1 MLRLPDRY
9 LSRLAS
15 FPFFKELEDMSWTIK
30 GLGKPFDLIIPQGS
44 ASLIIGEC
52 GTGKTT
58 LGIQFLVDGAKND
71 ERGLLILGEQSERDS
86 LRFFKHLNLETYI
99 KENKIVILDAS
110 KSKLAVT
117 EAIPSESI
125 VKSLRAEFNSTLVR
139 VFEEIE
145 KKGVKRLVIDSL
157 QSFLI
162 LTTGDPNILTPR
174 TFSPIRGHI
183 FKIMELCRLYGVT
196 SLFISEGLNIG
207 RAPLGFEE
215 YIADS
220 VLVLSKRRLNN
231 RKIREITFDK
241 IRGVRISQDTFLATM
256 EGGRFRAFPPHRKRL
271 PPILL
276 QPEPVPD
283 PSKDYISTG
292 IDDLDLILDGG
303 FEKGSWNLIEVAH
316 GVGTIF
322 EITLPLLTNHLNL
335 GRGVIMV
342 VPEGLS
348 VESLRRVEEHF
359 VGKKRFEKQCTFFE
373 RAPPENIQHVEALVD
388 NGENAFQMIRSARE
402 KLCQNYGTPV
412 LTFLG
417 LGTLEHTYDFDL
429 LVTEIGKTVAD
440 SRTMGDVMV
449 ALTKE
454 GQRCTA
460 TVSYMATTH
469 WKLETINKALTMHG
483 IIPQTEYYAVE
494 MDISKGYVRPQLIP
508 VV

>member
-1 MLRLPDRY
+1 
-9 LSRLAS
+9 
-15 FPFFKELEDMSWTIK
+15 MSWSIK
-30 GLGKPFDLIIPQGS
+30 GLGRPFDLIIPQGS
-44 ASLIIGEC
+44 ASLIVGEC

-58 LGIQFLVDGAKND
+58 LGIQFLVDGAKSG

-86 LRFFKHLNLETYI
+86 RRFFRHLNLETYI
-99 KENKIVILDAS
+99 EDNKIVILDAT

-117 EAIPSESI
+117 DAIPTASLI
-125 VKSLRAEFNSTLVR
+125 KSLRAEFNSTLVR

-145 KKGVKRLVIDSL
+145 RKGVKRLVIDSL

-162 LTTGDPNILTPR
+162 LTTGDPNILAPK

-183 FKIMELCRLYGVT
+183 FKIVELCRMYGVST
-196 SLFISEGLNIG
+196 LFISEGSNVG

-220 VLVLSKRRLNN
+220 VLVLSKGRLNN
-231 RKIREITFDK
+231 RKIREITFEK

-256 EGGRFRAFPPHRKRL
+256 EGGRLRAFPPHYKRL

-292 IDDLDLILDGG
+292 IEDLDLILDGG

-316 GVGTIF
+316 GVGTID

-335 GRGVIMV
+335 GRGVVMV
-342 VPEGLS
+342 VPEGSS

-359 VGKKRFEKQCTFFE
+359 VGKERFEEQCIFFE
-373 RAPPENIQHVEALVD
+373 RSPPEDILHVEALVD
-388 NGENAFQMIRSARE
+388 NGANAFQMIRSARKE
-402 KLCQNYGTPV
+402 LRQKYGTPV

-417 LGTLEHTYDFDL
+417 LGTLEHAFDFDI

-440 SRTMGDVMV
+440 SRTMGDVTV
-449 ALTKE
+449 ALAKE

-494 MDISKGYVRPQLIP
+494 IDISKGYVRPRLIP

>member
-1 MLRLPDRY
+1 
-9 LSRLAS
+9 
-15 FPFFKELEDMSWTIK
+15 MSWTIE
-30 GLGKPFDLIIPQGS
+30 GLGRPFDLIIPQGS
-44 ASLIIGEC
+44 ASLIVGEC

-58 LGIQFLVDGAKND
+58 LGIQYLVDGAKNG

-99 KENKIVILDAS
+99 EDDKIVILDAT
-110 KSKLAVT
+110 KSKLAVA
-117 EAIPSESI
+117 EAIPTASL

-145 KKGVKRLVIDSL
+145 KRGAKRLVIDSL

-162 LTTGDPNILTPR
+162 LTTGDPSILTPK

-183 FKIMELCRLYGVT
+183 FKIVELCRMYGVST
-196 SLFISEGLNIG
+196 LFISEGSSIG

-220 VLVLSKRRLNN
+220 VLVLSKR
-231 RKIREITFDK
+231 
-241 IRGVRISQDTFLATM
+241 
-256 EGGRFRAFPPHRKRL
+256 HRKRL

-292 IDDLDLILDGG
+292 IEDLDLNLDGG

-316 GVGTIF
+316 GVGTIY

-342 VPEGLS
+342 VPEGSS

-359 VGKKRFEKQCTFFE
+359 VGKERFEEQCIFFE
-373 RAPPENIQHVEALVD
+373 RTPPEDIPHVESLED
-388 NGENAFQMIRSARE
+388 NGANAFQMIRSARE
-402 KLCQNYGTPV
+402 ELRQKYGTPV

-417 LGTLEHTYDFDL
+417 LGTLEHAYDFDI

-440 SRTMGDVMV
+440 SRTMEDVTV

-469 WKLETINKALTMHG
+469 WKLETINKALTIHG

-494 MDISKGYVRPQLIP
+494 MDISKGYVRPLLIP

>member
-1 MLRLPDRY
+1 
-9 LSRLAS
+9 
-15 FPFFKELEDMSWTIK
+15 MSWTIK
-30 GLGKPFDLIIPQGS
+30 GLGRPFDLIIPQGS